1 MLGGGVEGN
10 GLEPS
15 TPSYELS
22 VQTRKIML
30 EMLIFDSKA
39 FDCVWLGNGVGLD
52 MSLKFANDAY
62 PPFWELYPLPVWF
75 SMTTRL
81 HLYN

>member
-1 MLGGGVEGN
+1 MEGN

-39 FDCVWLGNGVGLD
+39 FDCVTGQWGGVGRVTEIC
-52 MSLKFANDAY
+52 N
-62 PPFWELYPLPVWF
+62 
-75 SMTTRL
+75 
-81 HLYN
+81 